1 MYGGCKIIRSPVQN
15 PVHARRKL
23 ELTRDYRLACRFI
36 LGIIEAAFFPGA
48 LFYLSL
54 FYNRK
59 QFALRTALLYAG
71 SQLGNAFGG
80 LFAIAILKLEGV
92 HGIDGW
98 RWLFIIEG
106 VATIALAIGFAFLLP
121 NSTKSMRSLS
131 DVEREYLLY
140 TYAADQGQEDNASEI
155 TAGQGFIMAARDPKT
170 WLLMGILYCCYIDGA
185 VVNFFPSV
193 VSTLGYSRNL
203 SLILTAPP
211 YLLCVVCMLINGWHS
226 DKKQERY
233 LHIVLPLSI
242 TLVAMVIA
250 VSTLSTGA
258 RYAAMMLMPASFY
271 SAAIVI
277 LSWITGSMA
286 QPAVKR
292 AVAISF
298 INAVCNTPN
307 VSKPEFIPQPQ
318 SQCQDLTLTKI

>member
-1 MYGGCKIIRSPVQN
+1 
-15 PVHARRKL
+15 
-23 ELTRDYRLACRFI
+23 
-36 LGIIEAAFFPGA
+36 
-48 LFYLSL
+48 
-54 FYNRK
+54 
-59 QFALRTALLYAG
+59 
-71 SQLGNAFGG
+71 
-80 LFAIAILKLEGV
+80 
-92 HGIDGW
+92 
-98 RWLFIIEG
+98 
-106 VATIALAIGFAFLLP
+106 
-121 NSTKSMRSLS
+121 MRGLS
-131 DVEREYLLY
+131 DLEREYLLY
-140 TYAADQGQEDNASEI
+140 TYEADQGQEDNTSEI
-155 TAGQGFIMAARDPKT
+155 TAAQGFIMACRDPKT

-193 VSTLGYSRNL
+193 VSTLGYSRNIVSRYTMPQL
-203 SLILTAPP
+203 GNDTDITSKTYVLTAPP

-233 LHIVLPLSI
+233 LHIVGPLTI
-242 TLVAMVIA
+242 TLIAMVIA

-277 LSWITGSMA
+277 LSWITGSIS

-307 VSKPEFIPQPQ
+307 VSKTNRQRSPQ
-318 SQCQDLTLTKI
+318 L